1 MLAAVGARS
10 SEHPQPKSSAAPSG
24 RDSDVVARATAGGDQ
39 DRGQEE
45 NGTHTATH
53 PHARAH
59 ARGGGEGM
67 QEHPRIPRRAARH
80 LHASPVACAPC
91 ARRACLATPR
101 GAGGR
106 PRPLARSALLRH
118 KLPPAGPARLSGHVG
133 VRPHHHRAT
142 SARASHDDLCY
153 VLMRCTTAT
162 RTTHQV
168 EWQVKS
174 LLRQGIASIL
184 PSSRLN
190 IVVDRVEKPWS
201 AQRFF
206 LLFSKKN
213 LLCVCV
219 ALALLVADEA
229 TGGQRG
235 GLFVQAQPLR
245 TDKGKLPHSVHVHV
259 NLHLRFII
267 LYY

>member
-1 MLAAVGARS
+1 MEPTRP
-10 SEHPQPKSSAAPSG
+10 H
-24 RDSDVVARATAGGDQ
+24 
-39 DRGQEE
+39 
-45 NGTHTATH
+45 THT
-53 PHARAH
+53 PVLMP
-59 ARGGGEGM
+59 GGQGGCGEGM

-80 LHASPVACAPC
+80 TCMHPLWPVHRA
-91 ARRACLATPR
+91 RACLATPR
-101 GAGGR
+101 GAGWR

-174 LLRQGIASIL
+174 LLRQRIASIL

-190 IVVDRVEKPWS
+190 IVVDRVGKPWI
-201 AQRFF
+201 FF
-206 LLFSKKN
+206 LL
-213 LLCVCV
+213 
-219 ALALLVADEA
+219 
-229 TGGQRG
+229 
-235 GLFVQAQPLR
+235 
-245 TDKGKLPHSVHVHV
+245 
-259 NLHLRFII
+259 
-267 LYY
+267 